1 MALQR
6 EHSKQY
12 AVGCSKEE
20 FGWVIDFWKELASPH
35 NDVIDLKQ
43 NLEAIMFGVCTCRT
57 AGQELLSRDSF
68 GQASEPGFRLGMQTS
83 RY

>member
-6 EHSKQY
+6 EHSKRY
-12 AVGCSKEE
+12 AIGSSKEE
-20 FGWVIDFWKELASPH
+20 VGRVKGFWEDFASSH
-35 NDVIDLKQ
+35 TDVSDAKQ
-43 NLEAIMFGVCTCRT
+43 NLEAIMFGLCTCRT